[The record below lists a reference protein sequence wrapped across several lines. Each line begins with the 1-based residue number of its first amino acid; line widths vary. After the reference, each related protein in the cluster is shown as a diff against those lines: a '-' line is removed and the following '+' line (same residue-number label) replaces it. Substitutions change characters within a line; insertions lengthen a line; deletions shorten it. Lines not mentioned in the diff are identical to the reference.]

1 MVELCLRR
9 PHAEAP
15 VRIQPGHV
23 DGSVTLHF
31 GYGRTKGGRSA
42 NGAGF
47 NALRHPH
54 GESAVAGY
62 RARSARSRA
71 AFQFADTQMEGVLD
85 EARHII
91 HKGTIAEYLKEP
103 ESVHA
108 GAEARPPGLTL
119 YPGFNYQTD
128 EQGRPK
134 YAWGMA
140 IDLNACT
147 GCTAC
152 IVACQAE
159 NNIAVVG
166 KDQVRR
172 GRNMQ
177 WLRVDTYYTGE
188 PNNPNPEFT
197 ISRFPACS
205 AKRAV
210 RAGLPGAGH
219 QPQRRRPERHGVQP
233 LRGHAL
239 LLQQLPVQGAPVQ
252 FLPVSRISKRPA

>member
-1 MVELCLRR
+1 MTWDNAVYVSPGDAHRLGVETGSLVELAYEGRR
-9 PHAEAP
+9 LQAP

-47 NALRHPH
+47 NVYGIRTTKALWQDT
-54 GESAVAGY
+54 GLEANKISG
-62 RARSARSRA
+62 S
-71 AFQFADTQMEGVLD
+71 FLFADTQMEGVLD

-91 HKGTIAEYLKEP
+91 HKGVIEEYKKEP

-108 GAEARPPGLTL
+108 GAEAPPPSLTL

-128 EQGRPK
+128 EQGRPR

-152 IVACQAE
+152 IIACQAE

-188 PNNPNPEFT
+188 ANNPNP
-197 ISRFPACS
+197 
-205 AKRAV
+205 V
-210 RAGLPGAGH
+210 
-219 QPQRRRPERHGVQP
+219 
-233 LRGHAL
+233 
-239 LLQQLPVQGAPVQ
+239 
-252 FLPVSRISKRPA
+252 